1 MNVNLFKEFYT
12 LPVEAFTVI
21 KHDVIVVGAGLAGL
35 RAAIEAK
42 EKGADVAVLSKI
54 HPVRSHSDQAQGG
67 INASLGA
74 DDSWEKHAFDTV
86 KGSDYLADQDTVEL
100 MCKDAPRAIIEL
112 EHWGA
117 LFNRQDSGR
126 LAQRPFGGAGFPRT
140 CYAADKTG
148 HVLQTT
154 IYEQTQKNEVQVYEE
169 WFATSLII
177 EDNVCK
183 GLTAIEL
190 TTGQVH
196 TVEAKAVILATGGAG
211 QVYSRTTNSMTTTG
225 DGIAMAY
232 NAGVPVEDM
241 EFVQFHPTSLYG
253 SNILISEG
261 KRGEGGYLVNA
272 LGERFMQKYAPDRM
286 ELAPRDI
293 AARAIETEIREGRG
307 FENAYVHLDLRHL
320 GEAKINERLPT
331 IRELAIYFA
340 GVDPVKEQ
348 IPIQPAQHYTMGGI
362 PTDQDGATPVKG
374 LYAAGETACVS
385 VHGANRLGGNSLLD
399 TIVFGKRAGAKAAE
413 YARVALSPKLL
424 ETAARQEEKRF
435 DTLLNRKEG
444 TKAQAIKEALG
455 NTMFEKV
462 GIFRQKRDLETA
474 LRNVAALKR
483 QFENVTLMDS
493 SRKFN
498 TSLTE
503 TLEVGFELELAETII
518 AGALA
523 RKESRG
529 AHYRVDYPKRDDTK
543 WLKHTLATKTPDG
556 PKLSFKPV
564 TITRWQPEARGY

>member
-1 MNVNLFKEFYT
+1 
-12 LPVEAFTVI
+12 VI
-21 KHDVIVVGAGLAGL
+21 KHDVVVVGAGLAGL

-86 KGSDYLADQDTVEL
+86 KGSDYLADQDAVEL

-117 LFNRQDSGR
+117 LFSRQDDGR

-140 CYAADKTG
+140 CYSADKTG

-169 WFATSLII
+169 WFATQLTI

-183 GLTAIEL
+183 GLTAIEI
-190 TTGQVH
+190 TTGQIH
-196 TVEAKAVILATGGAG
+196 TVAAKAVILAAGGAG
-211 QVYSRTTNSMTTTG
+211 QAYGRTTNSMTTTG

-253 SNILISEG
+253 SNILVSEG
-261 KRGEGGYLVNA
+261 ARGEGGYLVNA

-293 AARAIETEIREGRG
+293 VARAIETEIREGRG

-320 GEAKINERLPT
+320 SEAKINERLPT

-340 GVDPVKEQ
+340 GVDPVKEP

-362 PTDQDGATPVKG
+362 PTDQDGATSIKG

-399 TIVFGKRAGAKAAE
+399 TIVFGKKAGAKAAE
-413 YARVALSPKLL
+413 YAKEAPSPSLPD
-424 ETAARQEEKRF
+424 TATREEEKRI

-462 GIFRQKRDLETA
+462 GIFRQKRDLEMA
-474 LRNVAALKR
+474 MKNVTALKR
-483 QFENVTLMDS
+483 QFENVIVMDS
-493 SRKFN
+493 SRRFN

-503 TLEVGFELELAETII
+503 TLEIGFELELAETIV

-529 AHYRVDYPKRDDTK
+529 AHFRVDYPKRDDAK
-543 WLKHTLATKTPDG
+543 WLRHTLATKTPDG
-556 PKLSFKPV
+556 PKLFYRPV
-564 TITRWQPEARGY
+564 TVTRWQPEARGY